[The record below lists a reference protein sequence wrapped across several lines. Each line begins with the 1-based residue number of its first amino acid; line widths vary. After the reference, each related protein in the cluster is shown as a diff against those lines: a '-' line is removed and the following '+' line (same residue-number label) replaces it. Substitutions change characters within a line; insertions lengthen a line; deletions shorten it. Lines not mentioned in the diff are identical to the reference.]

1 MHNRQRCSK
10 SVSKSEYL
18 RHGEHYLKI
27 TLHDK
32 EARLMTREL
41 KALNVLMVTARYF
54 PCMGGIETHVHEVGR
69 RLARDGVNVTLLTTV
84 PQGLTTP
91 LPREDE
97 VEGMR
102 IMRVR
107 AWPAQQDYY
116 IAPEMYAIIKRG
128 TWDLVHCQG
137 CHTFV
142 PPLAMLAAKEAKIPY
157 IVTFHTGGHS
167 SGFRNRIRSLQWK
180 LLRPLLSSASKLIGV
195 SRFEADYFRDLLH
208 LPAKQFAVIPNG
220 ATLPG
225 LTQLPSSISA
235 QTLIVSVGRLERYKG
250 HQHLITAL
258 PKIREWRCDVRLLI
272 LGTGPYEAALRE
284 LARKIGVAE
293 YVEIRAIPAS
303 DRQGMA
309 EILSQAS
316 LVVLLSEY
324 EAHPVAVMEALALR
338 RPVLVADTSGLR
350 ELAEQGLVRAISL
363 NSSPEEVAQATRQ
376 QIEESIIPPVHL
388 VLPTWDDCASQLQ
401 TVYNASIR
409 REHCEFCSWPI

>member
-1 MHNRQRCSK
+1 
-10 SVSKSEYL
+10 
-18 RHGEHYLKI
+18 
-27 TLHDK
+27 
-32 EARLMTREL
+32 
-41 KALNVLMVTARYF
+41 MVTTRYF
-54 PCMGGIETHVHEVGR
+54 PYMGGIETHVYEVGR
-69 RLARDGVNVTLLTTV
+69 RLASRGISVSILTTV
-84 PQGLTTP
+84 PYTSATP
-91 LPREDE
+91 LPKEE
-97 VEGMR
+97 EIEGVR
-102 IMRVR
+102 IIRVR
-107 AWPAQQDYY
+107 AWPPQRDYC
-116 IAPEMYAIIKRG
+116 IAPEIFSIIKYG
-128 TWDLVHCQG
+128 AWDLVHCQG

-167 SGFRNRIRSLQWK
+167 SSFRNRIRSLQWK
-180 LLRPLLSSASKLIGV
+180 LLRPLLSSASELIGV

-225 LTQLPSSISA
+225 LTQLPSRTSD

-258 PKIREWRCDVRLLI
+258 PKIREWRSDVQLLI
-272 LGTGPYEAALRE
+272 LGAGPYEAALRK
-284 LARKIGVAE
+284 LAWRIGVAE
-293 YVEIRAIPAS
+293 RVEIRAIPAS
-303 DRQGMA
+303 DRRAMA

-316 LVVLLSEY
+316 LVALLSEY
-324 EAHPVAVMEALALR
+324 EAHPIAVMEALALR

-363 NSSPEEVAQATRQ
+363 NSSPEEIAQATRQ
-376 QIEESIIPPVHL
+376 QIEESIVPPAHL

-409 REHCEFCSWPI
+409 REHCAS

>member
-1 MHNRQRCSK
+1 M
-10 SVSKSEYL
+10 V
-18 RHGEHYLKI
+18 GE
-27 TLHDK
+27 TS
-32 EARLMTREL
+32 R
-41 KALNVLMVTARYF
+41 LNVLMVTTRYF
-54 PCMGGIETHVHEVGR
+54 PYMGGIETHVYEVGR
-69 RLARDGVNVTLLTTV
+69 RLASRGISVSILTTV
-84 PQGLTTP
+84 PYTSATP
-91 LPREDE
+91 LPKEE
-97 VEGMR
+97 EIEGVR
-102 IMRVR
+102 IIRVR
-107 AWPAQQDYY
+107 AWPPQRDYC
-116 IAPEMYAIIKRG
+116 IAPEMFSRIKYG

-167 SGFRNRIRSLQWK
+167 SSFRNRIRSLQWK
-180 LLRPLLSSASKLIGV
+180 LLRPLLSSASELIGV

-225 LTQLPSSISA
+225 LTQLPSRTSD

-258 PKIREWRCDVRLLI
+258 PKIREWRSDVQLLI
-272 LGTGPYEAALRE
+272 LGAGPYEAALRK
-284 LARKIGVAE
+284 LAWRIGVAE
-293 YVEIRAIPAS
+293 RVEIRAIPAS
-303 DRQGMA
+303 DRRAMA

-316 LVVLLSEY
+316 LVALLSEY
-324 EAHPVAVMEALALR
+324 EAHPIAVMEALALR

-363 NSSPEEVAQATRQ
+363 NSSPEEIAQATRQ
-376 QIEESIIPPVHL
+376 QIEESIVPPAHL

-409 REHCEFCSWPI
+409 REHCAS